1 MHKMMSSKKINKYR
15 EGNMKKIEEMNP
27 SIIKGFNKV
36 RRCKI
41 SLK

>member
-1 MHKMMSSKKINKYR
+1 MSSKKKKYR

-27 SIIKGFNKV
+27 RIIKGFNKV